1 MFKLLSYKFLVCL
14 DSPGKANLHNLPLFF
29 FLGKVLVAFVMLGD
43 LEDKVSTP
51 QQLANGCV
59 LRGMGEN
66 QRGKLNGLCVVKR

>member
-14 DSPGKANLHNLPLFF
+14 DSPGKANLHNLPLSF
-29 FLGKVLVAFVMLGD
+29 FLGKVLVAFVMLG
-43 LEDKVSTP
+43 DKVSTP